1 MELLLK
7 LHDVTISIKRDT
19 DELTIQEM
27 YELFNAALIG
37 VSFLPEQIDN
47 YITQRAEELD
57 TFFEMKKCD

>member
-1 MELLLK
+1 MELSLK

-19 DELTIQEM
+19 EELTIQEM

-37 VSFLPEQIDN
+37 VSFLQEQIDN
-47 YITQRAEELD
+47 YIVERAEELE

>member
-1 MELLLK
+1 MELSLK

-27 YELFNAALIG
+27 YELFNSALIG
-37 VSFLPEQIDN
+37 VSFLPEHIDN
-47 YITQRAEELD
+47 YIIERAEELE